1 MTKKDMVIIQFVFY
15 TKIVNNKGARMKEI
29 RETKLKPC
37 PFCGSE
43 AEIES
48 FTAKVALFKKATGKC
63 ITCKSCKCRTPVVF
77 EEENAIEIWNRRV

>member
-1 MTKKDMVIIQFVFY
+1 
-15 TKIVNNKGARMKEI
+15 MKEI

-48 FTAKVALFKKATGKC
+48 FTTKVALFKKVTGKC
-63 ITCKSCKCRTPVVF
+63 ITCKSCKCRTELMLD
-77 EEENAIEIWNRRV
+77 EEEAIETWNRRV

>member
-15 TKIVNNKGARMKEI
+15 TKIVNSKGVHMKEI

-37 PFCGSE
+37 PFFFFF

-63 ITCKSCKCRTPVVF
+63 ITCKSCKCRTKLMLD
-77 EEENAIEIWNRRV
+77 EEEAIETWNRRE